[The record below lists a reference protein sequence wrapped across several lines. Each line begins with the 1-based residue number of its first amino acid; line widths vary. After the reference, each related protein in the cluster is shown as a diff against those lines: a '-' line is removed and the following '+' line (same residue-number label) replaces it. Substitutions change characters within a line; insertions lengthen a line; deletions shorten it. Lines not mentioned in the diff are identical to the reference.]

1 MIIKRSVL
9 PKLVE
14 HLKSEEMSL
23 LVGPRQSG
31 KTTLMFQLIEKLKA
45 EAKKYVYLNLD
56 VEKDN
61 AFFVS
66 QAKLLEKIRSE
77 LGSGPGYVFID
88 EIQKKENAGIFLKG
102 IYDMKLAYK
111 FIVTGSGSIELKE
124 KIYES
129 LAGRK
134 RIFEIFPLSFD
145 EFVNFKTDYQYA
157 DRLEEYF
164 NVNGALALEL
174 LNEYLMFG
182 GYPKVVLRETS
193 EVKRAAL
200 EDIFKSFIEKD
211 MQILLRIEKSEV
223 LTDLIK
229 IIGSQNGRLTNYNE
243 LSNTLGISLPTI
255 KKYLWYLEKT
265 YIIEKSVPYFRN
277 VRKEITKSPI
287 YYFVDLG
294 LRNYLLDIHSFDGVT
309 DKGFLFQNFVFNEIK
324 KIISSTAK
332 SLRFWR
338 TKQGAEVDI
347 VIDSYPNPIGI
358 EVKYSPGEKITI
370 DRSMRSFI
378 KKFEPKQYFVVG
390 LTYGKSKEIIPY
402 YAMDKILL
410 FTT

>member
-9 PKLVE
+9 PKLVD
-14 HLKSEEMSL
+14 HLKSDEMSL

-31 KTTLMFQLIEKLKA
+31 KTTLMLQLIEKLKA
-45 EAKKYVYLNLD
+45 EAKKYIYLNLD

-66 QAKLLEKIRSE
+66 QAKLLEKIRYE

-102 IYDMKLAYK
+102 IYDMNLAYK

-134 RIFEIFPLSFD
+134 RVFEIYPLSFN
-145 EFVNFKTDYQYA
+145 EFVNFKTDYQYTSK
-157 DRLEEYF
+157 LEEYF
-164 NVNGALALEL
+164 KVNSASALEL

-193 EVKRAAL
+193 EEKRAAL
-200 EDIFKSFIEKD
+200 EDIFKSFVEKD
-211 MQILLRIEKSEV
+211 IQILLRIEKSEV

-243 LSNTLGISLPTI
+243 LSNTLNISLPTI

-265 YIIEKSVPYFRN
+265 YIIEKSAPYFRN

-287 YYFVDLG
+287 YYFIDLG
-294 LRNYLLDIHSFDGVT
+294 LRNYLLDIHSFDSVA

-358 EVKYSPGEKITI
+358 EVKYSPGEKVTI

-378 KKFEPKQYFVVG
+378 KKFEPKEYFVVC
-390 LTYGKSKEIIPY
+390 LTKGRLKEIVPY
-402 YAMDKILL
+402 YTVDKILH
-410 FTT
+410 